1 MSKIIRRNA
10 LAALA
15 VIATVVP
22 FSLRATSVRSSAL
35 QVAVP
40 LTDDKGKP
48 SNDISGISC
57 LEPQGGKRTCVVIDD
72 QGRLAQVATVEAST
86 LTGQAKIRLIGKA
99 HAPVD
104 IAGTEPGIDPKVVK
118 CSAGKDDFKDL
129 DGEAVAL
136 DDKFFYVVGSHGC
149 SRNSNKFRTSSFILA
164 RVPIDVVR
172 TASGAP
178 NNVDTI
184 GPKSTSYRLS
194 EALLAS
200 PTLKDHYALDL
211 MTKNGLN
218 IEGLAV
224 AGGKLYVGL
233 RAPVIGKKA
242 YLVAV
247 DRDWLFDAS
256 RPVAQADIREIDLDL
271 GGPRD
276 PRSRRHGGRPAS
288 RPRWSSAIG
297 RLFLRLVRRGAS
309 EQDGD
314 ADRRTRRCTRRRK
327 GGSVAN
333 LGASS
338 DHARSSGSL
347 RQREGWG
354 TPKVPDR
361 LEMMI
366 GGEQPFIPE
375 EGGSNADGFE
385 YHSRVGLDDGF
396 AENTGYAAV
405 DVMHDKSRRSDVAGD
420 LFEKTFDRDR
430 VRGVATIP
438 AHTVLLLESLKSGFI
453 GIAGCD
459 GDAHAAV

>member
-271 GGPRD
+271 GGRGIRD
-276 PRSRRHGGRPAS
+276 LAVMADGRLLALGGPAQSDDFSFALYAVEPAS
-288 RPRWSSAIG
+288 KTATPIAELVDVPDGGKAEALQILAQAPTTLDLLVLFDSA
-297 RLFLRLVRRGAS
+297 
-309 EQDGD
+309 
-314 ADRRTRRCTRRRK
+314 K
-327 GGSVAN
+327 GGA
-333 LGASS
+333 
-338 DHARSSGSL
+338 
-347 RQREGWG
+347 
-354 TPKVPDR
+354 P
-361 LEMMI
+361 
-366 GGEQPFIPE
+366 
-375 EGGSNADGFE
+375 
-385 YHSRVGLDDGF
+385 
-396 AENTGYAAV
+396 
-405 DVMHDKSRRSDVAGD
+405 RRYLID
-420 LFEKTFDRDR
+420 LK
-430 VRGVATIP
+430 
-438 AHTVLLLESLKSGFI
+438 
-453 GIAGCD
+453 
-459 GDAHAAV
+459 